1 MWVRWMLEADRRKE
15 LEMLRRLRVS
25 KAQQSWGRR
34 DRTDRRRKER
44 A

>member
-15 LEMLRRLRVS
+15 LEMLRRMRVS
-25 KAQQSWGRR
+25 KAKQSWPGR
-34 DRTDRRRKER
+34 DRTDRHRKER

>member
-25 KAQQSWGRR
+25 KAKQSWGRH
-34 DRTDRRRKER
+34 DRTDRHREEP